1 MKQMNIQGVDYT
13 YLDIGNDPAIIFA
26 YGLFVDHSIFNQ
38 QITSLHD
45 EHRYISV
52 DVPGHGEDGYQP
64 PLVCSF

>member
-1 MKQMNIQGVDYT
+1 MKLNIQGVDYT

-26 YGLFVDHSIFNQ
+26 YGLFVEHSIFNQ

>member
-1 MKQMNIQGVDYT
+1 MKLNIQGVDYT

-26 YGLFVDHSIFNQ
+26 YGLFVDYAIFNQ
-38 QITSLHD
+38 QIISLHD
-45 EHRYISV
+45 EHRCILV